1 MGVIDLFRDI
11 VGSRQKDEEILG
23 TIVERP
29 TVVENEGSSPQV
41 LVFRL
46 DSRPDLVFHQ
56 VVRALAPERKRGDR
70 VRVHCHVN
78 GDDTALVE
86 WIEKA

>member
-1 MGVIDLFRDI
+1 MSVIDRLRSI
-11 VGSRQKDEEILG
+11 GGRGQKNEEILG
-23 TIVERP
+23 TIVEGP
-29 TVVENEGSSPQV
+29 TVVAGHDSSPDT

-46 DSRPDLVFHQ
+46 DARPELKFRQ
-56 VVRALAPERKRGDR
+56 MMRALSSERKRGDR

-78 GDDTALVE
+78 GDGTALVD